1 MVSPCNSILTTEA
14 AMEIYGKM
22 VFISL
27 TLWLQYSFLISLWS
41 QWLASNYADH
51 IKNQKRRSLSHF
63 KTPTWLRW
71 NHSPWG
77 FIAVWPVAQSS
88 LNIFVKGAL
97 YGCPNVFVIYTQSD
111 GYSSNNK
118 VSLCASSAYELI
130 QIWLSAKKPHPPVTL
145 TFRLWGAA
153 NERNGGCTTVQYK
166 NKSGLFSPVNHA
178 KLPQWYSIEV
188 IWTKKCALTSYLT
201 AHILS

>member
-1 MVSPCNSILTTEA
+1 
-14 AMEIYGKM
+14 MEIYGKM
-22 VFISL
+22 VLISL

-77 FIAVWPVAQSS
+77 FVAVWPVAQSS

-130 QIWLSAKKPHPPVTL
+130 QIWLSAMKPHPPVTVYEGQPMRGMVAAPQSSIKINQDY
-145 TFRLWGAA
+145 FHLWIMLS
-153 NERNGGCTTVQYK
+153 YH
-166 NKSGLFSPVNHA
+166 SGIQLR
-178 KLPQWYSIEV
+178 
-188 IWTKKCALTSYLT
+188 
-201 AHILS
+201 